1 MEVCWL
7 RDGVVGSWNFQRK
20 LICDFLFSPE
30 HRAGSVVNMEK
41 TLISY
46 DV

>member
-20 LICDFLFSPE
+20 LICDFLFYSE
-30 HRAGSVVNMEK
+30 HRAGYREYK
-41 TLISY
+41 RDLE
-46 DV
+46 